1 MNLELAGRVAIVTGA
16 SRGLGR
22 ATALALAAEGVNV
35 LAVARDEEQLGELE
49 RTTAESVPGA
59 IRGLCCDIADLDRVA
74 ELPARAEA
82 EFGPLDILVNNAGI
96 APAGPFLEQDWEQ
109 WEQVFRVNVTAP
121 AVLARAAGAGM
132 VERGRGKI
140 INVASTAGL
149 LGKATLV
156 AYSASKGALVQM
168 TKALS
173 SEWAKHG
180 VQVNAIAPGAFETE
194 AQKLVLES
202 PEILRRRLRKIPAG
216 RIADPA
222 ELGSLVCWLAS
233 PLSDYASGSIFV
245 IDGGESAKL

>member
-1 MNLELAGRVAIVTGA
+1 MNLELSGKVAIVTGA

-22 ATALALAAEGVNV
+22 AAALALAGEGVNV
-35 LAVARDEEQLGELE
+35 LAVGRDEGLLGELE
-49 RTTAESVPGA
+49 GAAAGAPGA
-59 IRGLCCDIADLDRVA
+59 VEGLACDLVDLERA
-74 ELPARAEA
+74 SELPARAEA
-82 EFGPLDILVNNAGI
+82 LFGPLEILVNNAGI

-109 WEQVFRVNVTAP
+109 WERVFRVNVTAP
-121 AVLARAAGAGM
+121 ATLAKAAGAGM

-149 LGKATLV
+149 LGKASLV
-156 AYSASKGALVQM
+156 SYSASKGAVVQM

-173 SEWAKHG
+173 SEWARHG
-180 VQVNAIAPGAFETE
+180 VQVNAIAPGAFETD

-202 PEILRRRLRKIPAG
+202 PEILRRRVRKIPAG
-216 RIADPA
+216 RIADPD

-233 PLSDYASGSIFV
+233 PCSDYVSGSIVV